1 MQDGS
6 YEHAEN
12 RKMCLTTN
20 VMRNFLLWCFRNAGL
35 QVDSGELRVISSV
48 VLEAEDLDTPPEQV
62 YYFLNVAPRFGKLQL
77 KVCVCV
83 FVHACVCLLSFT
95 SIISK
100 DFSLSCFQVKSLK
113 RRGEGKKEELKE
125 EREGKRKEQG
135 RMRGVEEERKD

>member
-20 VMRNFLLWCFRNAGL
+20 IMRNFLLWCFRNAGL

-83 FVHACVCLLSFT
+83 CACVCVFT
-95 SIISK
+95 EFYFYNK
-100 DFSLSCFQVKSLK
+100 QRFQF
-113 RRGEGKKEELKE
+113 ELFP
-125 EREGKRKEQG
+125 G
-135 RMRGVEEERKD
+135 